1 MRPTALAVG
10 AAGVTV
16 AVVASCSKPAAPAAA
31 PDVELVAR
39 GWAVYE
45 TEACAACHGA
55 GRRGGDVAP
64 SLSNLGDHWEEDRLV
79 AFLTDPVAYRAHD
92 PRMREVAAR
101 YPAEMP
107 GVPTG
112 DVERIRALAHYLLH
126 E

>member
-1 MRPTALAVG
+1 MRPTVLAVG
-10 AAGVTV
+10 AAAVAV
-16 AVVASCSKPAAPAAA
+16 AVVASCSKPAAPVAA
-31 PDVELVAR
+31 PDAALIDR
-39 GWAVYE
+39 GRAVY
-45 TEACAACHGA
+45 TAEACAACHGA
-55 GRRGGDVAP
+55 GRRGSDVAP
-64 SLSNLGDHWEEDRLV
+64 SLWNLGHHWDEDRLI

-101 YPAEMP
+101 YPADMP